1 MNAQLGPRPLLEN
14 LFEGA
19 GSARQRDEA
28 VGQVGHHDFPLM
40 HRVDDVERRQ
50 PLKGDLP
57 FDQGVGHD
65 AGRPAARNQH
75 GIGNRT
81 HESDP
86 STPIDKL
93 DFLLD
98 KNLSGRPGGVHK
110 SWVVPGTGTAEYANP
125 HAMVTFATAS
135 LRLES
140 RDKLIE
146 GSDARV
152 IRGDEPKIHRA

>member
-1 MNAQLGPRPLLEN
+1 
-14 LFEGA
+14 
-19 GSARQRDEA
+19 
-28 VGQVGHHDFPLM
+28 M

-50 PLKGDLP
+50 PLMGDLP

-65 AGRPAARNQH
+65 AGRRAARNQH

-81 HESDP
+81 HEPDP

-125 HAMVTFATAS
+125 HVMVTFTTAS

-140 RDKLIE
+140 RDNLIE
-146 GSDARV
+146 GSDSRI
-152 IRGDEPKIHRA
+152 IRGDESKIHRA